1 MLIRNAMIDG
11 QLTDLR
17 LMHGRVQE
25 MGAGLVKSL
34 YESELDLAG
43 DELRPCAP
51 DTPLPRSI
59 RRRMTAPVTPGEHI
73 VPGTP
78 APLVRWREGRMIGV
92 IDAHSAD

>member
-59 RRRMTAPVTPGEHI
+59 RRRMTAPVTPGEYI